1 MREQSS
7 GWITWSLSRLRVLH
21 VEPVKDIKGK
31 LGLRD
36 REAKLSSSDL
46 DAQKIM

>member
-7 GWITWSLSRLRVLH
+7 GWITWSLSRLRVLY
-21 VEPVKDIKGK
+21 VEPVKDIRGK
-31 LGLRD
+31 LGLHD

-46 DAQKIM
+46 DAQDL